1 MGTAFWLGFVWLVWP
16 LSLVSFLQRERVLRR
31 PFMRITEDGLLIINR
46 LLRKKVIKL
55 HDVRGFRCGYWD
67 YNMGP
72 YFLNIG
78 YMPEMEQQHNHIW
91 LDFMETN
98 AEKVV
103 ILLNKLRK
111 MSKSKHRSQTLNEK
125 TQRNKLRKFIKEYN
139 QRTSFWSF

>member
-1 MGTAFWLGFVWLVWP
+1 
-16 LSLVSFLQRERVLRR
+16 
-31 PFMRITEDGLLIINR
+31 
-46 LLRKKVIKL
+46 
-55 HDVRGFRCGYWD
+55 
-67 YNMGP
+67 
-72 YFLNIG
+72 
-78 YMPEMEQQHNHIW
+78 MEQQHNHIW

-139 QRTSFWSF
+139 KRTSFWSF